1 MDDAQGTT
9 RIADPAEFTLR
20 LDVEGRALLKLGCNR
35 GTGSYEARP
44 AGDGRSGSLTFG
56 PIAATRALCPPPN
69 LDERVARDLPYVRGF
84 LIKDGKL
91 YLSLMADAAIYEW
104 EPVPADE

>member
-1 MDDAQGTT
+1 MDDAQGTI
-9 RIADPAEFTLR
+9 RIADSAEFTLR
-20 LDVEGRALLKLGCNR
+20 LDAEGRALLKLGCNR
-35 GTGSYEARP
+35 GTGSYEAKP

-56 PIAATRALCPPPN
+56 PIATTRALCPPPH

-104 EPVPADE
+104 EPAPADE